1 MLHVFKLCAQA
12 EVRLIVDRGFVGQ
25 IVGKGGA
32 HVSQIRSQTGANIN
46 TMPPT
51 VRSPLVADAEQL
63 IKVRA
68 ICITFIGHCPFSQ
81 MR

>member
-1 MLHVFKLCAQA
+1 MEDAGCLYSQA

-25 IVGKGGA
+25 IVGKGGS

-51 VRSPLVADAEQL
+51 MRSPLVADAEQL
-63 IKVRA
+63 IKVCTQLRLRQ
-68 ICITFIGHCPFSQ
+68 HCS
-81 MR
+81 